1 MTAWFMESSSDEHE
15 TDDMLIIILLTIH
28 SLSYLA
34 GLFRTY
40 DINTNGKADF
50 YGVPRAPTE
59 SALKSIEVLIQCIVF
74 GHVLTKQ
81 YMMTAEEFHH
91 NAYTHYFIQ
100 VDMFIMFL
108 SLGYTYF
115 TKLLC
120 VKGEVLKNISTMSF
134 LQKDKIA
141 KQDKPVMSWL
151 SMGKSKV
158 AAKESDREALPKVAD
173 TTDQGQD
180 GDTHSKIEFKKETLK
195 TTAGV
200 GDQEGAHD
208 LTDIFYKQDGTQGK
222 RPFLDEILKD
232 DT

>member
-1 MTAWFMESSSDEHE
+1 MESSSDEHE

-91 NAYTHYFIQ
+91 NAYTHYFI
-100 VDMFIMFL
+100 
-108 SLGYTYF
+108 
-115 TKLLC
+115 
-120 VKGEVLKNISTMSF
+120 
-134 LQKDKIA
+134 
-141 KQDKPVMSWL
+141 
-151 SMGKSKV
+151 
-158 AAKESDREALPKVAD
+158 
-173 TTDQGQD
+173 
-180 GDTHSKIEFKKETLK
+180 
-195 TTAGV
+195 
-200 GDQEGAHD
+200 
-208 LTDIFYKQDGTQGK
+208 
-222 RPFLDEILKD
+222 
-232 DT
+232 